1 MDLLTF
7 AKTQLPKSLLTP
19 MARRL
24 KSKPTVDPVC
34 AKEFVRLR
42 AELDGLKGGARRH
55 AFTQFI
61 KKWKSNPSVSGHDEI
76 VMALNTIDDGCSLIA
91 REIDAPTA
99 HKSAQRVETYT
110 LSAVL
115 KYLSEHTCEFIAL
128 SQCFHGD
135 VSSSWM
141 DLGLDSLCC
150 LETTETKSGYWIGFP
165 AISRDTVL
173 EMLRAVGDSQP
184 VAPSTEQG
192 ETLPDLDPAVE
203 AMLDATLSGAGVP
216 KYSAIRQQLVELGEQ
231 ATEAAGTGGINITF
245 GEVSHTS
252 TSDEVPS
259 LEGPELKTLGD
270 LGLPTKTNLSVPC
283 LTWSFDHPSVPS
295 ASEGYVFRADLVD
308 KLAYALSLNEKL
320 WLTGHTGTG
329 KSSLIDEFAART
341 NWPVVRINFDGE
353 VGRMDLIGREVLRQ
367 EEGTTVSQFVD
378 GIIPQAMQ
386 QPCILLLDEIDFVR
400 PEVSYVLQRI
410 LENDGALVLTEDGGR
425 IVEPHPLFRIV
436 ATSNTKGQGDE
447 TGHYTGA
454 RSQSAAFLDR
464 FTVWGEVPYLE
475 STDLY
480 PAIEAMGV
488 SRPEA
493 NSLADYYHEHVQA
506 FINNSIHLPITPRGM
521 MAWAKMLV
529 ATNDLRTSF
538 DATILNRGNEA
549 DQSVMKG
556 VLDRVVG

>member
-1 MDLLTF
+1 
-7 AKTQLPKSLLTP
+7 
-19 MARRL
+19 
-24 KSKPTVDPVC
+24 V
-34 AKEFVRLR
+34 
-42 AELDGLKGGARRH
+42 
-55 AFTQFI
+55 
-61 KKWKSNPSVSGHDEI
+61 
-76 VMALNTIDDGCSLIA
+76 
-91 REIDAPTA
+91 
-99 HKSAQRVETYT
+99 
-110 LSAVL
+110 
-115 KYLSEHTCEFIAL
+115 
-128 SQCFHGD
+128 
-135 VSSSWM
+135 
-141 DLGLDSLCC
+141 
-150 LETTETKSGYWIGFP
+150 
-165 AISRDTVL
+165 
-173 EMLRAVGDSQP
+173 
-184 VAPSTEQG
+184 
-192 ETLPDLDPAVE
+192 
-203 AMLDATLSGAGVP
+203 
-216 KYSAIRQQLVELGEQ
+216 
-231 ATEAAGTGGINITF
+231 
-245 GEVSHTS
+245 
-252 TSDEVPS
+252 
-259 LEGPELKTLGD
+259 LKTLGD

-367 EEGTTVSQFVD
+367 EDGTTVSQFVD

-447 TGHYTGA
+447 SGHYTGA

-475 STDLY
+475 SSDLY
-480 PAIEAMGV
+480 PAIEAMGL
-488 SRPEA
+488 PKTDA
-493 NSLADYYHEHVQA
+493 ISLASYYHEHVQA

-521 MAWAKMLV
+521 LAWAKMFV
-529 ATNDLRTSF
+529 ATSDLRTSF

-556 VLDRVVG
+556 IIDRVVG